1 MSSYRR
7 TGRRL
12 FVRNAPRA
20 RVPRKIIGINTN
32 LGWHNYYVARF
43 NKTQHPDAAYLA
55 MLYLF
60 FALRD
65 EETE

>member
-1 MSSYRR
+1 MRRRSYIRISS
-7 TGRRL
+7 
-12 FVRNAPRA
+12 
-20 RVPRKIIGINTN
+20 N

-65 EETE
+65 KETE

>member
-1 MSSYRR
+1 MRQGHAARR
-7 TGRRL
+7 
-12 FVRNAPRA
+12 
-20 RVPRKIIGINTN
+20 PRKIIAINTN
-32 LGWHNYYVARF
+32 AGWHDYYVQRF

-65 EETE
+65 GELPCE